1 MLSSL
6 SELIPE
12 AGTRHLP
19 PGFMRWLVVVLLRCS
34 YKLLN
39 TFKEDPLMI
48 VSVDHGNKSVKTPNF
63 LFTSGVIVSEDKPA
77 LNVD

>member
-1 MLSSL
+1 MLNG
-6 SELIPE
+6 IY
-12 AGTRHLP
+12 TRRSGQHS
-19 PGFMRWLVVVLLRCS
+19 VVILLRCS

-63 LFTSGVIVSEDKPA
+63 LFTSGVIVSEDKPP
-77 LNVD
+77 LFHSG